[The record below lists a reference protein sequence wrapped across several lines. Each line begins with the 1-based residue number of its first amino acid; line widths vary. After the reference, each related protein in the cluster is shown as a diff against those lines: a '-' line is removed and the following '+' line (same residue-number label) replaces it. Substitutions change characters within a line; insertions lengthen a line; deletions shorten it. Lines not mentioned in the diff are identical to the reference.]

1 MRVGGEHLF
10 LGGSHCAVVCY
21 DPRTDTWAG
30 PVKVAGRG
38 FEVLLAS
45 SGGLW
50 GWSRPQAGDE
60 PRLVCVSTASLL
72 EAAAK
77 AGLTWTSQQLKAR
90 REKLLAAA
98 QPLNRAKFAIALR
111 RFNEARRLLEEI
123 LNDTPDNAEAQLLM
137 GFVHDTQCLGR
148 PDEAMAW
155 YQKVAA
161 LDEPEAAL
169 AAMVMQC
176 WQHAAAGL
184 WSEALAVTDA
194 AMARFKLDYHAT
206 RDFQRMRR
214 ELAGKAPARKK
225 SR

>member
-1 MRVGGEHLF
+1 M
-10 LGGSHCAVVCY
+10 
-21 DPRTDTWAG
+21 
-30 PVKVAGRG
+30 
-38 FEVLLAS
+38 
-45 SGGLW
+45 
-50 GWSRPQAGDE
+50 
-60 PRLVCVSTASLL
+60 
-72 EAAAK
+72 
-77 AGLTWTSQQLKAR
+77 KAR